1 MFELPQILAAFAAL
15 VSAIYLVRFC
25 DAAPGGAKSLL
36 KTASTA
42 LLALA
47 ALVAGAPG
55 WLVLGLGLGALGDLL
70 LSREGERAF
79 LAGLISFAAAHLA
92 YLGLFA
98 TSGQAALVN
107 LAGKGV
113 PILLLLGFG
122 LVMARLLWPAT
133 GALRWPVMSYIA
145 IILAMG
151 LAALALP
158 REAALLPLIAAL
170 CFIAS
175 DAILAA
181 ELFLLPEGHIARRI
195 APFAI
200 WMLYW
205 SAQALFL
212 VAFLP

>member
-1 MFELPQILAAFAAL
+1 MKTR
-15 VSAIYLVRFC
+15 V
-25 DAAPGGAKSLL
+25 

-47 ALVAGAPG
+47 ALAAGAPV
-55 WLVLGLGLGALGDLL
+55 WLTLALGLGALGDLM
-70 LSREGERAF
+70 LSRDGERAF
-79 LAGLISFAAAHLA
+79 LAGLIAFAAAHLA
-92 YLGLFA
+92 YLGLFV
-98 TSGQAALVN
+98 TNGQAAAAN
-107 LAGKGV
+107 LSGQTL

-122 LVMARLLWPAT
+122 ATMARLLWPAT
-133 GALRWPVMSYIA
+133 GALRGPVMGYVA

-151 LAALALP
+151 LGALALP
-158 REAALLPLIAAL
+158 PGASALPLIAAF

-181 ELFLLPEGHIARRI
+181 ELFLLPEGHPARR
-195 APFAI
+195 ATPFAI
-200 WMLYW
+200 WLLYW